1 MLSFHVERNQSDFI
15 VICHLDFNYKL
26 SCTTWHLVMHAGLPS
41 SPLHFLLFAHHP
53 PHWNGKERLGGRNS
67 HCWGVDALM
76 GWNEAPIWACLWFS
90 SVVFL
95 YESILIL
102 LQPQGQNSNSLRI
115 AELEREKLT
124 FDSTDPPTREPRSSS
139 SHNRCLIK
147 LVTSRKP
154 VKL

>member
-1 MLSFHVERNQSDFI
+1 M
-15 VICHLDFNYKL
+15 DFNYKL

-41 SPLHFLLFAHHP
+41 LPAPHFLSLLSPSSPFEWKKKDWEGATVT
-53 PHWNGKERLGGRNS
+53 R
-67 HCWGVDALM
+67 WGVDVWWGGM
-76 GWNEAPIWACLWFS
+76 RHPSGACPWFS

-115 AELEREKLT
+115 AELECEKLT

-147 LVTSRKP
+147 TCDFKKASKALMRRTGINTIIE
-154 VKL
+154 